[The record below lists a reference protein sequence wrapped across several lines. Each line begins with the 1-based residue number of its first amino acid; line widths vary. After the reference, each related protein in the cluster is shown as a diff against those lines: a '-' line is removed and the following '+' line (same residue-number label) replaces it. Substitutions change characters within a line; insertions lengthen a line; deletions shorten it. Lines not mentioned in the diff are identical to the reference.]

1 MIRYRANPFWSD
13 LCEDFFSTI
22 GLGTTAFNHV
32 NSDGVSGI
40 FRPLDRFSVPVSVLF
55 TALLLVQVVAG
66 SEGTTKRKLVHNP

>member
-1 MIRYRANPFWSD
+1 MIRDRANAFWPD
-13 LCEDFFSTI
+13 AGEDFFSTI
-22 GLGTTAFNHV
+22 VLGTTAFIHV

-40 FRPLDRFSVPVSVLF
+40 FRPLDPFSVAVSVLF